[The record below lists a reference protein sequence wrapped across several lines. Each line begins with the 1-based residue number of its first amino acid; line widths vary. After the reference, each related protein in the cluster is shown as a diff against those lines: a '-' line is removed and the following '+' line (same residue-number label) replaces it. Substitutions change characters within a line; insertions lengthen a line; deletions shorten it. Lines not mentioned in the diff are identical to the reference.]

1 MGTRASRG
9 RSPAAQTHTILA
21 VITVTGPSYL
31 DVLMRV
37 PHLAQ
42 EGEKVRGVVV
52 RESPGGG
59 AMNTAAWLAHEGAS
73 VRLVTTRGA
82 DSEGDM
88 LTAACDGVGLH
99 VDWVPCAR
107 TARALVLVPKG
118 GERTIYTGHL
128 HPPGDD
134 EILDVIGT
142 ADTGITWSAWRETEL
157 RAAAAAPGT
166 VRATDARA
174 IGEDAAG
181 GYQWDLYMGSLSE
194 NPGGV
199 SDADLDA
206 TGARWCILTDG
217 ARGGRVWERG
227 VGWRRYAVAPLAD
240 GELADTC
247 GAGDSFAAGVLMAL
261 DEGTD
266 IMEACARGAQVA
278 ARCLRQVGS
287 FPGGPPG
294 REPVHVRR

>member
-1 MGTRASRG
+1 MI
-9 RSPAAQTHTILA
+9 TI
-21 VITVTGPSYL
+21 TGPSYL

-37 PHLAQ
+37 PHLAA
-42 EGEKVRGVVV
+42 EGEKVRGQVV

-59 AMNTAAWLAHEGAS
+59 AMNTAAWLAREGAH

-88 LTAACDGVGLH
+88 LAAACEGVGLH
-99 VDWVPCAR
+99 VDWVPCQR

-128 HPPGDD
+128 HPPRDQ

-142 ADTGITWSAWRETEL
+142 GDTGITWSAWRHTEL
-157 RAAAAAPGT
+157 RVAAAAHGS

-174 IGEDAAG
+174 LEEDAAAG
-181 GYQWDLYMGSLSE
+181 HQWDLYIGSASE
-194 NPGGV
+194 NPAGA
-199 SDADLDA
+199 SEADLDA

-227 VGWRRYAVAPLAD
+227 VGWRTYDVTPLPAD
-240 GELADTC
+240 ELADTC

-261 DEGTD
+261 DEGAD
-266 IMEACARGAQVA
+266 VMQACERGAQVA
-278 ARCLRQVGS
+278 RHCLRQVGS
-287 FPGGPPG
+287 FPGGAGVTPAG
-294 REPVHVRR
+294 AAAR

>member
-1 MGTRASRG
+1 
-9 RSPAAQTHTILA
+9 
-21 VITVTGPSYL
+21 
-31 DVLMRV
+31 MRV
-37 PHLAQ
+37 PHLAA
-42 EGEKVRGVVV
+42 EGEKVRGQVV

-59 AMNTAAWLAHEGAS
+59 AMNTAAWLAREGAH

-88 LTAACDGVGLH
+88 LAAACEGVGLH
-99 VDWVPCAR
+99 VDWVPCQR

-128 HPPGDD
+128 HPPRDQ

-142 ADTGITWSAWRETEL
+142 GDTGITWSAWRHTEL
-157 RAAAAAPGT
+157 RVAAAAHGS

-174 IGEDAAG
+174 LEEDAAAG
-181 GYQWDLYMGSLSE
+181 HRWDLYIGSASE
-194 NPGGV
+194 NPAGA
-199 SDADLDA
+199 SEADLDA

-227 VGWRRYAVAPLAD
+227 VGWRTYDVTPLQAD
-240 GELADTC
+240 ELADTC

-261 DEGTD
+261 DEGAD
-266 IMEACARGAQVA
+266 VMQACEKGAQVA
-278 ARCLRQVGS
+278 RHCLRQVGS
-287 FPGGPPG
+287 FPGGAGVTPAG
-294 REPVHVRR
+294 AAAR